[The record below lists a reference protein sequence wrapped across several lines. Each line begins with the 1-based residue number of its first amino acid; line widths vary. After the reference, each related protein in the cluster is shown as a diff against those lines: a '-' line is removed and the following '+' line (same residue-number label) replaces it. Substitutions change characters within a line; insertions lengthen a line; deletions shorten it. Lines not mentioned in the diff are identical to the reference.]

1 MTKDEQK
8 KIAYCCLVII
18 GFILLIIFINIPEPY
33 KPNQNVNVEEELERL
48 SNTNTKLLSGSV
60 YWNARPNA
68 NGRDWYNASES
79 QKQWICDQMASV
91 GNKNSKFWMQFFN
104 SFYISNGR
112 PDQATSSATIN
123 EASNLANAASR
134 WQ

>member
-1 MTKDEQK
+1 MTNIQREFTDKEK
-8 KIAYCCLVII
+8 TIAYFSFAILCFIIVII
-18 GFILLIIFINIPEPY
+18 SNEN
-33 KPNQNVNVEEELERL
+33 KNVEEGLERKS
-48 SNTNTKLLSGSV
+48 SNGSV

-91 GNKNSKFWMQFFN
+91 GNKTSKFWMQFFN